1 MRRFEEQ
8 LDTLARLALGVGVGL
23 KEGDRLRLSGPL
35 EAAPLIRR
43 ITALAYD
50 MGATF
55 VDARYTDAHLS
66 LARALHARDETLDL
80 YPQEHADLAVAV
92 AERGDAVIHVAGR
105 DPDLMSAA
113 DPARVARMTRSASAA
128 TRRVGELASRLHMPW
143 TAVPYVVPA
152 WASKVFPDLSE
163 GEAVE
168 RLWGAVFAAT
178 RADADDPLGAWSA
191 HLDALAERRRRL
203 NAQGLDA
210 LHVRG
215 PGTDLRVG
223 LADAHEWVGGGAHA
237 EIDGRRFVPNI
248 PTEEVFTAP
257 HARRTEGVV
266 RATKPLSYQG
276 QLIEDFSLTFEGGDV
291 VEVAAERGKDVL
303 ERLLA
308 TDDGARRLG
317 EIALVPHS
325 SPISQ
330 SGLLFYDTLF
340 DENASSHIA
349 LGRAYP
355 ISVRGGRTRPQEDLE
370 RGGLNRS
377 LTHVDFMIGSAEVDV
392 DGVHADGRIE
402 ALLRGGEWV
411 EGAAL
416 R

>member
-1 MRRFEEQ
+1 MRSFEEH
-8 LDTLARLALGVGVGL
+8 LDVLARLALDVGVGFAA
-23 KEGDRLRLSGPL
+23 GDRLRLTGPI

-43 ITALAYD
+43 ITTLAYD
-50 MGATF
+50 TGATF
-55 VDARYTDAHLS
+55 VDVHYVDDRLA
-66 LARALHARDETLDL
+66 LARAMHARDETLDV
-80 YPQEHADLAVAV
+80 YPQEHADVAVAV
-92 AERGDAVIHVAGR
+92 AERGDAVIRVSGR

-113 DPARVARMTRSASAA
+113 DPARVARMMRSASAA

-152 WASKVFPDLSE
+152 WASKVFPHLSE

-178 RADADDPLGAWSA
+178 RVDADDPAAAWSA
-191 HLDALAERRRRL
+191 HVGALAARRQRLDALA
-203 NAQGLDA
+203 LDA

-215 PGTDLRVG
+215 PGTDLRIG
-223 LADAHEWVGGGAHA
+223 LAHEHVWVGGGAHA

-257 HARRTEGVV
+257 HARRVEGVV

-276 QLIEDFSLTFEGGDV
+276 QVIEDFSLTFEGGEV
-291 VEVAAERGKDVL
+291 VDVAAERGQAVL

-308 TDDGARRLG
+308 TDAGARRLG
-317 EIALVPHS
+317 EVALVPHS

-340 DENASSHIA
+340 DENASCHIA

-355 ISVRGGRTRPQEDLE
+355 ISVKGGRTRPQGELE
-370 RGGLNRS
+370 RDGLNHS
-377 LTHVDFMIGSAEVDV
+377 LTHVDFMIGSSEVDV
-392 DGVHADGRIE
+392 DGLLADGRIE
-402 ALLRGGEWV
+402 PLLRGGEWV
-411 EGAAL
+411 EG
-416 R
+416 